1 MPESNLLPEGQYVT
15 CPNGHR
21 MHYLDK
27 GQGPIV
33 VFLHGSG
40 PGASGHSNFKG
51 NYPVWAEQGYR
62 CLVPDLVG
70 FGYSDKPE
78 NVEYPLAF
86 FVECLKQTLDAA
98 GVTRCA
104 VVGNSLGG
112 AVAIGLA
119 LAYPELVSGLILM
132 APGGMNPREDYL
144 QMPGMQKMFEIYL
157 SEGGIAAES
166 MRDLFETGLVY
177 DPRHVTDDLVAERL
191 HVMSLMNTQVM
202 MTMDIPLLAERL
214 PELRCPVLV
223 FWGAR
228 DRMMPDTGILAMARH
243 CPNMKMIVLS
253 ECGHW
258 AMVEYRDL
266 FNRESLAFLDAEVEP
281 VQGSYQIGE
290 V

>member
-1 MPESNLLPEGQYVT
+1 MAQTGPLPEGHYAD

-21 MHYLDK
+21 MHYLD
-27 GQGPIV
+27 QGEGPAV

-51 NYPVWAEQGYR
+51 NYPVIAERGYR

-78 NVEYPLAF
+78 DVEYPLAF
-86 FVECLKQTLDAA
+86 FVQCLKQTLDAA
-98 GVTRCA
+98 GVSKCT

-119 LAYPELVSGLILM
+119 LQYPELVQGLILM
-132 APGGMNPREDYL
+132 APGGMSPREEYL

-157 SEGGIAAES
+157 SGEEITAKP
-166 MRDLFETGLVY
+166 MRELFEFGLVH
-177 DPRHVTDDLVAERL
+177 DPRHVSDELIAERL
-191 HVMSLMNTQVM
+191 HVMGLMNTQVM
-202 MTMDIPLLAERL
+202 LTMDIPHLPERL

-223 FWGAR
+223 FWGAN
-228 DRMMPDTGILAMARH
+228 DRMMPDNGILAMARH
-243 CPNMKMIVLS
+243 CPDMKMLVLS

-258 AMVEYRDL
+258 AMVEYEAL
-266 FNRESLAFLDAEVEP
+266 FNRECLAFLAEKV
-281 VQGSYQIGE
+281 S
-290 V
+290 